1 MAVQRKEE
9 AQRIVDTYGDAV
21 YKFALSLT
29 RHKDV
34 ADDVFQEVFLR
45 YMKKSPVFEN
55 EKHARAWFY
64 VVTKNCCRSHFM
76 SAFIRRSAPLDQDI
90 PFLKEPDYALYQ
102 YVLKLPMKYR
112 TVIHLYYYEGYST
125 KEIASLLKKKEA
137 TVRTQ
142 LKRARDLLKQ
152 VMEGSDSL
160 ENL

>member
-1 MAVQRKEE
+1 MAIQRKEDAE
-9 AQRIVDTYGDAV
+9 RIVDTYGDAV
-21 YKFALSLT
+21 YKLALSLT

-45 YMKKSPVFEN
+45 YMKKRPVFEN

-64 VVTKNCCRSHFM
+64 IVTKNCCRTHFM
-76 SAFIRRSAPLDQDI
+76 SAFIRHSAPLDQEI
-90 PFLKEPDYALYQ
+90 PFLNDPDYKLYQ
-102 YVLKLPMKYR
+102 YVLELPVKYR
-112 TVIHLYYYEGYST
+112 IVIHLFYYEGYST
-125 KEIASLLKKKEA
+125 RETAAILKKKEA

-142 LKRARDLLKQ
+142 LKRARTLLKK